1 MRASMD
7 RRAFLAGATALS
19 TLGAGRASAQAGDIV
34 LGATVPLTGPLAASG
49 QQYHFA
55 LQMAQDDIN
64 AKGGILGRKIKIVF
78 EDTQASNSVAVNA
91 FIKLAKEHNPPFI
104 FLSSYSTQNLATE
117 PEVAKEKIPTVY
129 AGGADAI
136 HLRKNAYMFRVR
148 PYDTVTT
155 TAIAR
160 HVAKTGKKK
169 AAIIFVQDDF
179 GQGSATGVEGL
190 LKAAGV
196 EVVAKEAYGGRDND
210 MQAQLAKIK
219 SANPDILIGFT
230 YVRDGALVFKG
241 RTSLGMTNIPIV
253 TSGATVLPPTLALL
267 DPVDLEG
274 MTSTT
279 DAFLDPASDPQIK
292 AYVEAFE
299 PRFKLR
305 PDPYGSCYYD
315 AAMMLAVIMRKVGP
329 DREKIREELTKVR
342 NWKGI
347 TQTYSADEN
356 GNLAHAT
363 TLVQFKK
370 GTKEF
375 ALVDRVS
382 LK

>member
-1 MRASMD
+1 
-7 RRAFLAGATALS
+7 
-19 TLGAGRASAQAGDIV
+19 
-34 LGATVPLTGPLAASG
+34 
-49 QQYHFA
+49 
-55 LQMAQDDIN
+55 
-64 AKGGILGRKIKIVF
+64 
-78 EDTQASNSVAVNA
+78 
-91 FIKLAKEHNPPFI
+91 
-104 FLSSYSTQNLATE
+104 
-117 PEVAKEKIPTVY
+117 
-129 AGGADAI
+129 
-136 HLRKNAYMFRVR
+136 
-148 PYDTVTT
+148 
-155 TAIAR
+155 
-160 HVAKTGKKK
+160 
-169 AAIIFVQDDF
+169 
-179 GQGSATGVEGL
+179 
-190 LKAAGV
+190 
-196 EVVAKEAYGGRDND
+196 
-210 MQAQLAKIK
+210 
-219 SANPDILIGFT
+219 
-230 YVRDGALVFKG
+230 VFKG
-241 RTSLGMTNIPIV
+241 RTSLGMTNIPMV

-267 DPVDLEG
+267 DPVDVEG

-279 DAFLDPASDPQIK
+279 DAFLDPAADPQIK

-305 PDPYGSCYYD
+305 PDPFGSCYYD
-315 AAMMLAVIMRKVGP
+315 AAMMLADIMRKVGP